1 VELPATWREGL
12 TQKPWRSPELPFLS
26 MATRNR
32 LLALGR
38 QLRASAPLV
47 GQGVPVVSSGANLP
61 PMAFAAVDAVE
72 CAPRA
77 RRCRRGLGAP
87 R

>member
-1 VELPATWREGL
+1 M
-12 TQKPWRSPELPFLS
+12 QKKRRSPELPFLS

-47 GQGVPVVSSGANLP
+47 GQGVPTVSGANLP
-61 PMAFAAVDAVE
+61 PMAFAAVDTVE

-77 RRCRRGLGAP
+77 RRRRRVPDAP
-87 R
+87 C